1 MGEFF
6 LLFILH
12 YPGNCVSLHPD
23 NTKKKMF
30 IRNHLMAA
38 PKGQK
43 LLAQGDA
50 LGYEQISLSGCHY
63 RINADSKRKKIIM
76 IREPI
81 IIDNPS
87 PKALEVIERMKED
100 KRRDVHSRK
109 HISLARLERES
120 MTVNES
126 EQKLTDVIHRQYNRL

>member
-1 MGEFF
+1 MTLLDVYNSLPHHASGGGVFF
-6 LLFILH
+6 QLFILH

-30 IRNHLMAA
+30 IRNHL
-38 PKGQK
+38 
-43 LLAQGDA
+43 
-50 LGYEQISLSGCHY
+50 ISLSGCHY

-87 PKALEVIERMKED
+87 PKALELIERMKED
-100 KRRDVHSRK
+100 KRRDVHSQK

>member
-1 MGEFF
+1 MKI
-6 LLFILH
+6 ILM
-12 YPGNCVSLHPD
+12 NLH
-23 NTKKKMF
+23 
-30 IRNHLMAA
+30 IIL
-38 PKGQK
+38 
-43 LLAQGDA
+43 
-50 LGYEQISLSGCHY
+50 
-63 RINADSKRKKIIM
+63 KRKKIIM

>member
-1 MGEFF
+1 MTLVYNSLPHHASVGGFF
-6 LLFILH
+6 QLFILRYH
-12 YPGNCVSLHPD
+12 GNCVSLHPD

-30 IRNHLMAA
+30 IRNHL
-38 PKGQK
+38 
-43 LLAQGDA
+43 
-50 LGYEQISLSGCHY
+50 ISLSGCHY

-100 KRRDVHSRK
+100 KRMDVHSRK

-120 MTVNES
+120 MTANES

>member
-1 MGEFF
+1 VTLLDVYNSLPHHASVGGVF
-6 LLFILH
+6 LLFILR

-30 IRNHLMAA
+30 IRNHL
-38 PKGQK
+38 
-43 LLAQGDA
+43 
-50 LGYEQISLSGCHY
+50 ISLSGCHY

>member
-1 MGEFF
+1 MTLLDVYNSLPHHASGGGVFF
-6 LLFILH
+6 RYLFCIIPEIVYL
-12 YPGNCVSLHPD
+12 C
-23 NTKKKMF
+23 T
-30 IRNHLMAA
+30 
-38 PKGQK
+38 
-43 LLAQGDA
+43 
-50 LGYEQISLSGCHY
+50 QI
-63 RINADSKRKKIIM
+63 IQKRKKIIM

>member
-1 MGEFF
+1 MTLVYNSLPHHASVGGVFF
-6 LLFILH
+6 QLFILR
-12 YPGNCVSLHPD
+12 YPENCVSLHPD

-30 IRNHLMAA
+30 IRNH
-38 PKGQK
+38 
-43 LLAQGDA
+43 
-50 LGYEQISLSGCHY
+50 QISLSGCHY

-100 KRRDVHSRK
+100 KRMDVHSRK

>member
-1 MGEFF
+1 VY
-6 LLFILH
+6 L
-12 YPGNCVSLHPD
+12 C
-23 NTKKKMF
+23 T
-30 IRNHLMAA
+30 
-38 PKGQK
+38 
-43 LLAQGDA
+43 
-50 LGYEQISLSGCHY
+50 QI
-63 RINADSKRKKIIM
+63 IQKRKKIIM

-100 KRRDVHSRK
+100 KRRDVHSQK

>member
-1 MGEFF
+1 MTLLDVYNSLPHHASVVGVFF
-6 LLFILH
+6 QLFILR

-23 NTKKKMF
+23 NTK
-30 IRNHLMAA
+30 
-38 PKGQK
+38 
-43 LLAQGDA
+43 
-50 LGYEQISLSGCHY
+50 
-63 RINADSKRKKIIM
+63 RKEIIM

-100 KRRDVHSRK
+100 KRMDVHSRK

>member
-1 MGEFF
+1 MIFCRSWNLSLCFQHLAFCKMSLFPYLRF
-6 LLFILH
+6 LERHF
-12 YPGNCVSLHPD
+12 
-23 NTKKKMF
+23 TKTF
-30 IRNHLMAA
+30 GCFPEIVYLCT
-38 PKGQK
+38 
-43 LLAQGDA
+43 
-50 LGYEQISLSGCHY
+50 QI
-63 RINADSKRKKIIM
+63 IQKRKKIIM

-100 KRRDVHSRK
+100 KCRDVHSQK

>member
-1 MGEFF
+1 VTLLDVYNSLPHHASVGGVFF
-6 LLFILH
+6 QLFILH

-30 IRNHLMAA
+30 IRNHL
-38 PKGQK
+38 
-43 LLAQGDA
+43 
-50 LGYEQISLSGCHY
+50 ISLSGCHY

>member
-1 MGEFF
+1 MTLVYNSLPHHASVGGVFF
-6 LLFILH
+6 QLFILH

-30 IRNHLMAA
+30 IRNH
-38 PKGQK
+38 
-43 LLAQGDA
+43 
-50 LGYEQISLSGCHY
+50 QISLSGCHY

>member
-1 MGEFF
+1 MTLVYNSLPHHTSVVGVFF
-6 LLFILH
+6 CYLF
-12 YPGNCVSLHPD
+12 CVITIVVYLC
-23 NTKKKMF
+23 T
-30 IRNHLMAA
+30 
-38 PKGQK
+38 
-43 LLAQGDA
+43 
-50 LGYEQISLSGCHY
+50 QI
-63 RINADSKRKKIIM
+63 IQKRKKIIM

-87 PKALEVIERMKED
+87 PKALEVIERMKEE

>member
-1 MGEFF
+1 MTLVYNSLPHHASVGGVFF
-6 LLFILH
+6 QLFILH

-23 NTKKKMF
+23 NT
-30 IRNHLMAA
+30 
-38 PKGQK
+38 
-43 LLAQGDA
+43 
-50 LGYEQISLSGCHY
+50 
-63 RINADSKRKKIIM
+63 KKIIM

>member
-1 MGEFF
+1 MTLVYNSLPHHASVVGAFF
-6 LLFILH
+6 QIFILH

-30 IRNHLMAA
+30 IRNHL
-38 PKGQK
+38 
-43 LLAQGDA
+43 
-50 LGYEQISLSGCHY
+50 ISLSGCHY